1 MNIKSRKY
9 SVGAVT
15 VVPETID
22 DLYVLY
28 NIISPNDQVKART
41 FRRLR
46 QTDEDGRAD
55 KGERVPMILTLVV
68 EEAKFHEFANRLR
81 IKGKIIAGPEDLIS
95 LGTYHTIN
103 TETGTFLTIIK
114 EFWTKVDKDRIEEA
128 AKKSSSAKVLIVT
141 LDDSEATLA
150 SVGAFNSAIIA
161 HFKERIPK
169 KSGGKAKTRAEMIG
183 KFYAKIT
190 FAINEA
196 VGSKNSD
203 ISAMVL
209 AGPGF
214 TKDNYYRYL
223 KDSRTLTA
231 LPLEKIILERASCG
245 GPSAIGEIVS
255 KNILGRIMEE
265 EQASSEAVYVEE
277 VLSRIGKNTR
287 TVAYG
292 KEAIVKALEFGA
304 IETFLIVDRELRLRE
319 KDKRI
324 ALDRLLNAVQKNGG
338 KVVILSENHD
348 AGRQVVKFGG
358 RIALLRFPVS

>member
-9 SVGAVT
+9 RIGAVT

-46 QTDEDGRAD
+46 QTDE
-55 KGERVPMILTLVV
+55 
-68 EEAKFHEFANRLR
+68 
-81 IKGKIIAGPEDLIS
+81 

-169 KSGGKAKTRAEMIG
+169 KSGGKAKTRA
-183 KFYAKIT
+183 KIT

-196 VGSKNSD
+196 VGSKDSD

-277 VLSRIGKNTR
+277 VLSRIGKNTG

-324 ALDRLLNAVQKNGG
+324 ALDRLLDAVQKNGG

>member
-9 SVGAVT
+9 RIGAVT

-46 QTDEDGRAD
+46 QTDENGRAD

-114 EFWTKVDKDRIEEA
+114 EFWTKVDKN
-128 AKKSSSAKVLIVT
+128 T

-196 VGSKNSD
+196 VGSKDSD

-277 VLSRIGKNTR
+277 VLSRIGKNTG

-324 ALDRLLNAVQKNGG
+324 ALDRLLDAVQKNGG